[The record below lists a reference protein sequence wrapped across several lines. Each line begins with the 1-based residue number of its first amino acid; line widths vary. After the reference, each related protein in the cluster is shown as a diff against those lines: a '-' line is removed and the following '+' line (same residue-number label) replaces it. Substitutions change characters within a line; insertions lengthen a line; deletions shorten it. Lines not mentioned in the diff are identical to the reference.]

1 MEKIKTLMSDKARM
15 REIILYLVFGV
26 LTTVVNLAV
35 YGGLVLL
42 IPSQRILAQQIL
54 FIPTHLY
61 WYQVASVI
69 AWLAAV
75 AFAYAGN
82 KIFVFKSR
90 HLSRWE
96 LVMEAT
102 SFFGARALSLL
113 LFDLAGLSL
122 CVQVFHMGDFTAKLL
137 MNVLVVVFNYVASK
151 LVIFRKKEPNA

>member
-1 MEKIKTLMSDKARM
+1 MEKIKNLMNDKARM

-26 LTTVVNLAV
+26 LTTAVNLAV
-35 YGGLVLL
+35 YAGLVLL

-54 FIPTHLY
+54 FIPARLY
-61 WYQVASVI
+61 WYQAASAI
-69 AWLAAV
+69 AWVVAV
-75 AFAYAGN
+75 TFAYAGN

-102 SFFGARALSLL
+102 SFFGARVLSLL
-113 LFDLAGLSL
+113 IFDLAGLSL

-137 MNVLVVVFNYVASK
+137 MNVLVVIFNYIASK
-151 LVIFRKKEPNA
+151 LVIFRRKEQ